1 MDKGDMYYRRLRNAT
16 MVPDTKRVVFTFE
29 GEAYQGY
36 EGETLAAALTA
47 SGILGLRQTKDGALG
62 GIFCGM
68 GVCYDCVVQVNGRRA
83 QRACLTKLMAGMDVR
98 RQPR

>member
-1 MDKGDMYYRRLRNAT
+1 MDKGEMYDRRLCNAT
-16 MVPDTKRVVFTFE
+16 MVPDTKRVAFTFE

-62 GIFCGM
+62 GIFVEWG
-68 GVCYDCVVQVNGRRA
+68 CVTIALCRS
-83 QRACLTKLMAGMDVR
+83 MDDER
-98 RQPR
+98 NAPA